1 MILSNYVNLN
11 QSQVNLKVNLKG
23 RKCTDT
29 STLASKADL
38 ARLKTKPDDFDVD
51 KLKPAPVD
59 LSQLSSAVDNDGV
72 KKTDVNNDG

>member
-1 MILSNYVNLN
+1 M
-11 QSQVNLKVNLKG
+11 KVNLKG

-38 ARLKTKPDDFDVD
+38 ARLKTKADDLDVD

-59 LSQLSSAVDNDGV
+59 LSELSNAVDNDDV

>member
-1 MILSNYVNLN
+1 M
-11 QSQVNLKVNLKG
+11 KVNLKR

-38 ARLKTKPDDFDVD
+38 ARLKTKADDLDVD
-51 KLKPAPVD
+51 KPKHAPVD
-59 LSQLSSAVDNDGV
+59 LSELSNAVDNDDV

>member
-1 MILSNYVNLN
+1 M
-11 QSQVNLKVNLKG
+11 KVNLKG

-38 ARLKTKPDDFDVD
+38 ARLKTKADDLDVD

-59 LSQLSSAVDNDGV
+59 SSELSNVVDNDDV
-72 KKTDVNNDG
+72 KKTDVNNYG

>member
-1 MILSNYVNLN
+1 M
-11 QSQVNLKVNLKG
+11 KVNLKG

-59 LSQLSSAVDNDGV
+59 LSQLSNAVDNDGV

>member
-1 MILSNYVNLN
+1 M
-11 QSQVNLKVNLKG
+11 KVNLKG

-38 ARLKTKPDDFDVD
+38 ARLKTKADDLDVD

-59 LSQLSSAVDNDGV
+59 LSELSNAVDNDDV
-72 KKTDVNNDG
+72 KKTDVNNYG

>member
-1 MILSNYVNLN
+1 MILSNYAM
-11 QSQVNLKVNLKG
+11 KVNLKG

-38 ARLKTKPDDFDVD
+38 ARLKTKADDLDVD

-59 LSQLSSAVDNDGV
+59 LSELSNVVDNDDV
-72 KKTDVNNDG
+72 KKTDVNNYG

>member
-1 MILSNYVNLN
+1 M
-11 QSQVNLKVNLKG
+11 KVNLKG

-38 ARLKTKPDDFDVD
+38 ARLKTKADDLDVD

-59 LSQLSSAVDNDGV
+59 LSELSNVVDNDDV
-72 KKTDVNNDG
+72 KKTDVNNYG

>member
-1 MILSNYVNLN
+1 M
-11 QSQVNLKVNLKG
+11 KVNLKG

-38 ARLKTKPDDFDVD
+38 ARLKTKADDLDVD
-51 KLKPAPVD
+51 KRKPAPVD
-59 LSQLSSAVDNDGV
+59 LSELSNAVDNDDV